1 MIFPL
6 RFTEISLTKVYK
18 DSHNIFKL
26 IFDRNHRPDYY
37 NEIISNNFLKDENQ
51 NIYNFVTFSCNEKIE
66 ISRKLSE
73 NKYINGSGNDL
84 KEREYLSSCF
94 ISRFNKVS
102 AYFFGLLFG
111 MNLFLLRMIRIQLN
125 YKIPYKAKDYFI
137 NKMKKLNR
145 IRKILF
151 YSLIIYEIGF
161 GLLAIN
167 NYRQYEIMKKQI
179 IPEFEKDLITIN
191 KPELEKYEN
200 CFFLKGNE

>member
-1 MIFPL
+1 
-6 RFTEISLTKVYK
+6 
-18 DSHNIFKL
+18 
-26 IFDRNHRPDYY
+26 
-37 NEIISNNFLKDENQ
+37 
-51 NIYNFVTFSCNEKIE
+51 
-66 ISRKLSE
+66 
-73 NKYINGSGNDL
+73 
-84 KEREYLSSCF
+84 
-94 ISRFNKVS
+94 
-102 AYFFGLLFG
+102 
-111 MNLFLLRMIRIQLN
+111 MIRRQLN

-191 KPELEKYEN
+191 KSELEKYEN